1 MSLFAPKRWDAVIVA
16 ALSAVVVA
24 AIGGTLTVLGPWYYG
39 LKKPDWTPPDA
50 AFGIVWTV
58 IFALAALS
66 AVIAWRRDPSPG
78 RRQWLIALF
87 AVNGLLNILW
97 SLIFFK
103 LQRPDL
109 AIVEV
114 AALWLSIL
122 ALIVFLWGSSRL
134 ASLLL
139 VPYLVWVGAAA
150 WLNYDVVRLNGPFS

>member
-16 ALSAVVVA
+16 ALSAITVA
-24 AIGGTLTVLGPWYYG
+24 ALGGTLTDVGPWYQT
-39 LKKPDWTPPDA
+39 LQKPDWTPPDA
-50 AFGIVWTV
+50 AFGVIWTI

-66 AVIAWRRDPSPG
+66 AVIAWRREFSPA
-78 RRQWLIALF
+78 RRQWMIGLF
-87 AVNGLLNILW
+87 AVNGLLNVLW

-109 AIVEV
+109 ALVEV

-122 ALIVFLWGSSRL
+122 ALIVFLYRSSPV

-139 VPYLVWVGAAA
+139 IPYLGWVGVAAL
-150 WLNYDVVRLNGPFS
+150 LNYAVVRLNGPFT

>member
-1 MSLFAPKRWDAVIVA
+1 MSLLAPRRWDAVIVA
-16 ALSAVVVA
+16 ALSAVAVA
-24 AIGGTLTVLGPWYYG
+24 AIGGTLTVLGPWYYA

-50 AFGIVWTV
+50 AFGIIWTI

-66 AVIAWRRDPSPG
+66 AVIAWRRDSSPD
-78 RRQWLIALF
+78 RRQWMIALF
-87 AVNGLLNILW
+87 AINGLLNILW

-109 AIVEV
+109 AIIEV

-122 ALIVFLWGSSRL
+122 ALIAFLWRSSPL

-139 VPYLVWVGAAA
+139 VPYLVWVGTAA
-150 WLNYDVVRLNGPFS
+150 WLNYDVVRLNGPFT